1 MLLNPNMPGECCI
14 SLSQRAAIPCVCL
27 LYMILLLLYL
37 VVLPVEPIFVKEGV
51 LGHLCFT
58 ATSCNLSPSSSSR
71 TDRPDLT
78 ESLIGVSQDT
88 TEVSALP
95 ASHQSVR
102 Q

>member
-1 MLLNPNMPGECCI
+1 
-14 SLSQRAAIPCVCL
+14 
-27 LYMILLLLYL
+27 MILFLMYL
-37 VVLPVEPIFVKEGV
+37 VVLPGEPIFVKEGV

-58 ATSCNLSPSSSSR
+58 SHVRMSSR

-95 ASHQSVR
+95 ACHQSVR